1 MEREKIK
8 KSIYAGM
15 SIYKAIENKKIVI
28 NHEPITHE
36 DKKYISLYLG
46 LLDITNICEDV
57 EVIYESLS
65 KEEYLEVYKN
75 SFVEIIKLINFDSL
89 NEYLNY
95 ILSKDIINLF
105 NEKYEIN
112 INKENK
118 QLVKK

>member
-1 MEREKIK
+1 
-8 KSIYAGM
+8 M
-15 SIYKAIENKKIVI
+15 SIYNAIENKKIII
-28 NHEPITHE
+28 NNKIITNE

-57 EVIYESLS
+57 EVIYEKLS

-75 SFVEIIKLINFDSL
+75 NFVEIIKLINFDSL

-105 NEKYEIN
+105 NEKYELN
-112 INKENK
+112 VNKENK
-118 QLVKK
+118 QLVRK

>member
-28 NHEPITHE
+28 NNEVINKE

-46 LLDITNICEDV
+46 LLDITNICKDV
-57 EVIYESLS
+57 EIIYESLS

-75 SFVEIIKLINFDSL
+75 NFVEIIKLINFDSL
-89 NEYLNY
+89 NEYLSY

-105 NEKYEIN
+105 NQKYEIN

>member
-15 SIYKAIENKKIVI
+15 SIYNAIENKKIII
-28 NHEPITHE
+28 NNKIITNE

-57 EVIYESLS
+57 EVIYEKLS

-75 SFVEIIKLINFDSL
+75 NFVEIIKLINFDSL

>member
-28 NHEPITHE
+28 NNEVINKE

-57 EVIYESLS
+57 EIIYESLS

-75 SFVEIIKLINFDSL
+75 NFVEIIKLINFDSL
-89 NEYLNY
+89 NEYLSY

-105 NEKYEIN
+105 NQKYEIN